1 MSGDKISVKELAG
14 MFGLEAAAMKTELQA
29 MGFEVKMVT
38 SSIPMAEIEKI
49 KAYFKEGKG
58 AAPEET
64 SSHDE
69 PENHR
74 DDAGADSQVERREVQ
89 PGLIIRRRRVKDTEK
104 PEKELAAVEPD
115 KPEKVDAQP
124 VAVEKKQEEAKAEK
138 KEPEKPVKKE
148 NRPRE
153 TPAARIISKP
163 QPEPAPQEE
172 TEPEGKIEH
181 KKEAARHI
189 ARPDATFEPDEEDI
203 KVSKAAIASALK
215 GPETERE
222 NEPESSEE
230 TEQKAKTSPQV
241 RIISRP
247 DPVPNL
253 LEPELE
259 PQEEQPLSKSSGG
272 PRHQEPA
279 AKKYEAERDGPKKK
293 RSSGGRRTVEF
304 SDFDEDALLDL
315 DKTDVST
322 EWGETASTPGRP
334 QSRRRYKPRKE
345 HRADAQNNTQPIK
358 AAKRKIKID
367 EFIKVGDLAHEMGV
381 KSTEVIKVLMQL
393 GTLATINQALD
404 IDTATLVSAEFDYEI
419 EKTGFSED
427 TYLTDTVKDNPEDL
441 KLRPPVVT
449 IMGHVDH
456 GKTSLLDAIRKS
468 AIAQG
473 EAGGI
478 TQHIG
483 AYHVTTPKGDI
494 VFLDTPGHEAFT
506 AMRARGAQ
514 MTDIV
519 VLVVAADDGVMEQTR
534 EAVNHSQ
541 AAGVPIM
548 VAVNKMD
555 KESADPERVIR
566 ELSELGLVA
575 EDWGGDTI
583 FVKVSAK
590 ARQGID
596 ELLEMIALQA
606 EVLELK
612 ANPDKAARGHIV
624 EAKLD
629 KGRGPVATVLIQ
641 EGTLHQGDV
650 FVCGIYSGRVR
661 AMLDD
666 QGRKISSAGPSI
678 PVEVHGFEGVPEAG
692 EEFIAVADEKIA
704 RRIVEERAIRQRE
717 KELARESRVTLE
729 TFLASRPT
737 DQETLI
743 LNLVLKTDVQG
754 SLEAISEALQK
765 LGTEE
770 VRVNLVHGAAGSI
783 TESDV
788 LLASASNAIIIG
800 FNVRPTSKV
809 KELAEQEKVEIRFY
823 DIIYN
828 LADDIKKAME
838 GLLAPVVTEVYL
850 GQVEVRET
858 FSVPKVGTIAGC
870 FVVDGKITR
879 AAEIRLLRE
888 GVVIYTGKVNS
899 LKRFK
904 DDVREVVK
912 GYECGLSLENYNDIK
927 VGDIVEAFEK
937 QEQAATLS

>member
-1 MSGDKISVKELAG
+1 MSGDKLSVKELAG
-14 MFGLEAAAMKTELQA
+14 MFGLDPQAMKAELQA

-38 SSIPMAEIEKI
+38 SSIPAGDLDRVKKHF
-49 KAYFKEGKG
+49 KAKG
-58 AAPEET
+58 EPAPQTEPAPTEE
-64 SSHDE
+64 SKD
-69 PENHR
+69 
-74 DDAGADSQVERREVQ
+74 DSQVERREVQ
-89 PGLIIRRRRVKDTEK
+89 PGLIIRRRRVKDAEEPAKEKTAAPAPEQDSAKKAPAETVEPELNEVPLKKEEK
-104 PEKELAAVEPD
+104 PA
-115 KPEKVDAQP
+115 
-124 VAVEKKQEEAKAEK
+124 K
-138 KEPEKPVKKE
+138 KETRAKE
-148 NRPRE
+148 
-153 TPAARIISKP
+153 PAAAKIISKP
-163 QPEPAPQEE
+163 EPVSKPEEDAES
-172 TEPEGKIEH
+172 KAEH

-203 KVSKAAIASALK
+203 KVSKAAVASALK
-215 GPETERE
+215 KPGEEEEKTTG
-222 NEPESSEE
+222 SEE
-230 TEQKAKTSPQV
+230 NAGKDAASPQV

-253 LEPELE
+253 PEPEIII
-259 PQEEQPLSKSSGG
+259 QEEAVEKSSGG
-272 PRHQEPA
+272 PRHHEPA
-279 AKKYEAERDGPKKK
+279 PKTYDSERDGPKKK
-293 RSSGGRRTVEF
+293 RSSSGRRTVDF
-304 SDFDEDALLDL
+304 SDFEDETGFDL
-315 DKTDVST
+315 DKADMT
-322 EWGETASTPGRP
+322 EDWGDTPAPSGRP
-334 QSRRRYKPRKE
+334 HGRRRPRPRRD
-345 HRADAQNNTQPIK
+345 HRAEQQANTQPIK
-358 AAKRKIKID
+358 AAKRKIKVD
-367 EFIKVGDLAHEMGV
+367 EFIKVGELAHEMGV

-393 GTLATINQALD
+393 GTLATINQSLD
-404 IDTATLVSAEFDYEI
+404 IDTATLVAAEFEYEI
-419 EKTGFSED
+419 EKVGFSED
-427 TYLTDTVKDNPEDL
+427 TYLVNTETDKPEDL
-441 KLRPPVVT
+441 KPRPPVVT

-468 AIAQG
+468 AVAEG

-555 KESADPERVIR
+555 KEAANPERVIR
-566 ELSELGLVA
+566 ELSDLGLVS
-575 EDWGGDTI
+575 EEWGGETI
-583 FVKVSAK
+583 FVNVSAK
-590 ARQGID
+590 TGQGID
-596 ELLEMIALQA
+596 ELLEMIALQS
-606 EVLELK
+606 EVMELK
-612 ANPDKAARGHIV
+612 ANPDKTARGHIV

-661 AMLDD
+661 SMLDD
-666 QGRKISSAGPSI
+666 QGQIIKSAGPSM

-704 RRIVEERAIRQRE
+704 RRIVDERAIRQRE

-743 LNLVLKTDVQG
+743 LNLVLKADVQG
-754 SLEAISEALQK
+754 SLEAISEALKK

-770 VRVNLVHGAAGSI
+770 VRVNLVHAAAGSI

-800 FNVRPTSKV
+800 FNVRPTAKV
-809 KELAEQEKVEIRFY
+809 KELAEHEKVEIRFY

-838 GLLAPVVTEVYL
+838 GLLAPVITEVYL

-879 AAEIRLLRE
+879 NAEVRLLRE
-888 GVVIYTGKVNS
+888 GVVIYTGHVNS

-937 QEQAATLS
+937 QESAATLS